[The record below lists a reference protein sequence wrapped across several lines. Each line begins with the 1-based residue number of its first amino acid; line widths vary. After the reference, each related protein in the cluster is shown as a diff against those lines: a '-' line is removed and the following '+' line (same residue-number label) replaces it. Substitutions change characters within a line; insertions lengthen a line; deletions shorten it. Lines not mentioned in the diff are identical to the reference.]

1 MNVLAGSLDKVTW
14 VIKCITLLT
23 RIVKSFKNVIKYFFL
38 KLILKLIYV
47 LFSEQSGEKILCF
60 NVRCPNVP
68 AELRCQKRMFRRV
81 VIGHTMQEPGMILK
95 KKYVSFLRFHL
106 KKPMI
111 LCCILISFVSKMKQ
125 LKSHFT
131 LVS

>member
-1 MNVLAGSLDKVTW
+1 MYNFINQDCQ
-14 VIKCITLLT
+14 IIQKCNKI
-23 RIVKSFKNVIKYFFL
+23 FFL

-68 AELRCQKRMFRRV
+68 AKLRRQKRMFRRV

-111 LCCILISFVSKMKQ
+111 LCCILILFVSKMKQ

>member
-68 AELRCQKRMFRRV
+68 AKLRRQKRMFRRV

-111 LCCILISFVSKMKQ
+111 LCCILILFVSKMKQ